1 MGKEVKE
8 KTIIFFMILFI
19 ILAIILIFIGFINL
33 KPHFTGKAISVE
45 KESFVISEPIKGTFN
60 LELKEGELIPSNTEV
75 IVTLKKDNK
84 KIVKE
89 LSLKE
94 LVEISDLKVAEQQ
107 GKFFIEN
114 KKIEGEGFGYGWPG
128 HYIVYPN
135 VYFQLKVSKIAEES
149 KSQEIEEPLPEL
161 PVEQEVEQESQEIMS
176 EQIEEEQSTEQ
187 ESQKETSQ
195 SEETEQSME
204 QTEQSAGQNLVSI
217 TASAVFKMIKFF
229 GIWNSFAVLE
239 ENGKYKII
247 EASCSNENPFFYDLK
262 ENEKVELVS
271 GTVHTEDKKLKDD
284 EVNIEIKNN
293 KVEVSTNYFE
303 SFEGFG
309 EAYLNKEK
317 HYFSFNLEK
326 LNLKTD
332 EPGTYDL
339 IITLV
344 YRGQELLRESEEI
357 EILPGAITIKV
368 IDKEGNVED
377 EIAVNNTKIKLK
389 IGKIKVG
396 REIEHE
402 LEIEKENLGIT
413 GSAIIEQPLPES
425 EINFISMPEDV
436 VIQIDKVP
444 EYQTEVFA
452 IEPSKDIEIES
463 AIITLEKT
471 TAQPI
476 ARILQC
482 DEWDIEEF
490 KCNGE
495 WKDSGLEFLDNG
507 THVSFTTNHFTAYIG
522 ESNMTCPYYVNEDV
536 VLVSNVSCNG
546 TAFIINADDVTID
559 CQGYTINYGITSSGY
574 GISNNGF
581 DNIAIRNCVI
591 NGGDYADSSIY
602 QTGSADNFTIMNN
615 NLYSTAIHTLDL
627 REPHNSFIYNNTIY
641 GRIYIETGSNNI
653 FEGNIIEG
661 NDYQY
666 FGGTDYDIIN
676 NKFYSESI
684 ELDTYSVYFAY
695 NYIEDA
701 VSDNTGSAVYLANH
715 EGGNYVIFNN
725 TILVYADGDKGIY
738 LDRVVELA
746 ETNISYNNITA
757 YCDACKGI
765 VIDYPSNVHIENNAI
780 ETFGSAIEWTMDGLK
795 NSYGLV
801 LRYASSDGFRYI
813 TNNAITTHGVGASG
827 IYLYETRNWNGPG
840 RNVFRDNFIV
850 TEKGYGFE
858 ISGDCD
864 DPYSSYPSDIDTSN
878 LVEGKPVYYYCN
890 VSNTEISDL
899 DAGQIMVGQTATWP
913 NPSNFTLKNV
923 ASEDGIMLIDGVE
936 GVNITESTINTNN
949 QEGVAA
955 IYIKYAGGSN
965 IYNNEL
971 TGNYYG
977 VYDESGNNYVH
988 DNNISNNEYGVVE
1001 REASWSQIYSN
1012 VMDSNNIAVLLNSTY
1027 SGGGGGGGTSYHNIS
1042 FNNISGG
1049 NYGIYLS
1056 DEDNNIV
1063 EGNTIDNVDYA
1074 LYIYGTRSEQTG
1086 NNQILNNNITNSNV
1100 YDFYTLYLNNPGFGD
1115 DIITNLKTDNVVS
1128 SLLVRNIALKA
1139 TTSPAPDPSGWQNI
1153 GKFLEI
1159 NNNTENS
1166 WLLLNISYL
1175 DSEIGSINESTLR
1188 LWKYNGSWHQ
1198 VDSDVDIDNNV
1209 VYMNNAEPPSS
1220 VYAVMGEGG
1229 AIDDEAPR
1237 YSQDNDN
1244 STGSVVQGKTV
1255 KVYVYWQDNVG
1266 LSHAIFRTN
1275 ESGTWQN
1282 VSICSFSGAN
1292 GWCNATIDTTGD
1304 AGKTICWN
1312 QYANDTSN
1320 NWNTTMSET
1329 LHCFR
1334 VTTSGGGGGGGGGA
1348 YCGDGICNN
1357 NENCTTCPE
1366 DCHSCGDGCCS
1377 PEYGESYSNC
1387 WQDCCY
1393 PEGVNRPVLPLHV
1406 CCPGLNTVIPYD
1418 MNCVANQFWQC
1429 AGCEAIGAVTCVK
1442 CGNGICGPGE
1452 NFCNCPQDCPL
1463 QYNVTDCSELPEL
1476 DVNASWLESSQEVQ
1490 LSWNS
1495 IYPIL
1500 KTRIMEADKV
1510 QGQNNL
1516 SNFSL
1521 KQELES
1527 WQISW
1532 QSQVPERLKFF
1543 QVVAKVKIG
1552 NLNSECKPECYSQ
1565 GLNGNKPGWY
1575 DPCTET
1581 LLKEDS
1587 CIVIEPLCCFKG
1599 TRSEGW
1605 YNAPCDQAQENN
1617 RITYAQCEPGEY
1629 AIACNQSSGVFV
1641 KFTQPLKYN
1650 PPTESNPKTSINWI
1664 VMMPISGWTINDTK
1678 EILQNGMPIDYIA
1691 YWDAERQLQYGS
1703 ARGDPSR
1710 GGFFSYGFLL
1720 DLLNSV
1726 LPGQYLD
1733 IGGYGGA
1740 NGYSGSGGVAGAGGY
1755 GGQGGRE
1762 IVITGP
1768 FNLQQGHPYFISATQ
1783 DWDRWTYVGKV
1794 PEHVTFELKA
1804 PNPSGYSK
1812 NFITL
1817 PLDTK
1822 ITKLSQLCTNI
1833 AGMGFLVDWDAAQQ
1847 VENIYDCRYA
1857 GNFLLYAGKSYGIRV
1872 NSSSNWTQI

>member
-546 TAFIINADDVTID
+546 TAFIINASDVSID
-559 CQGYTINYGITSSGY
+559 CQGYTINYNLEEWGVGI
-574 GISNNGF
+574 
-581 DNIAIRNCVI
+581 DA
-591 NGGDYADSSIY
+591 
-602 QTGSADNFTIMNN
+602 
-615 NLYSTAIHTLDL
+615 
-627 REPHNSFIYNNTIY
+627 
-641 GRIYIETGSNNI
+641 
-653 FEGNIIEG
+653 
-661 NDYQY
+661 
-666 FGGTDYDIIN
+666 
-676 NKFYSESI
+676 
-684 ELDTYSVYFAY
+684 SVGL
-695 NYIEDA
+695 
-701 VSDNTGSAVYLANH
+701 S
-715 EGGNYVIFNN
+715 
-725 TILVYADGDKGIY
+725 
-738 LDRVVELA
+738 
-746 ETNISYNNITA
+746 NIT
-757 YCDACKGI
+757 I
-765 VIDYPSNVHIENNAI
+765 
-780 ETFGSAIEWTMDGLK
+780 K
-795 NSYGLV
+795 NCII
-801 LRYASSDGFRYI
+801 A
-813 TNNAITTHGVGASG
+813 
-827 IYLYETRNWNGPG
+827 
-840 RNVFRDNFIV
+840 
-850 TEKGYGFE
+850 
-858 ISGDCD
+858 
-864 DPYSSYPSDIDTSN
+864 
-878 LVEGKPVYYYCN
+878 
-890 VSNTEISDL
+890 
-899 DAGQIMVGQTATWP
+899 
-913 NPSNFTLKNV
+913 
-923 ASEDGIMLIDGVE
+923 
-936 GVNITESTINTNN
+936 
-949 QEGVAA
+949 
-955 IYIKYAGGSN
+955 
-965 IYNNEL
+965 
-971 TGNYYG
+971 
-977 VYDESGNNYVH
+977 SGNNPGPAVSICGEGGDNIVIENSTLNSNFDYGIDVENCDGH
-988 DNNISNNEYGVVE
+988 IYIHNNTFYNNNIGIETRMASGGFFEINNNTFYNNFYGLYAFSAGGCVLDSGFN
-1001 REASWSQIYSN
+1001 ANLNNFYSN
-1012 VMDSNNIAVLLNSTY
+1012 S
-1027 SGGGGGGGTSYHNIS
+1027 
-1042 FNNISGG
+1042 
-1049 NYGIYLS
+1049 YGIYL
-1056 DEDNNIV
+1056 EHNYCPNNVSQNLFQENNYGLRIYSSSFSAV
-1063 EGNTIDNVDYA
+1063 FENNFVNNARGIELIGLVDTSSSY
-1074 LYIYGTRSEQTG
+1074 
-1086 NNQILNNNITNSNV
+1086 NQFFDNNITNSAIYDLYVRCDPGACDANSFDNFTFNNV
-1100 YDFYTLYLNNPGFGD
+1100 
-1115 DIITNLKTDNVVS
+1115 KA
-1128 SLLVRNIALKA
+1128 SLVPWNIVLKA
-1139 TTSPAPDPSGWQNI
+1139 TTSPAEPPSGYDDIN
-1153 GKFLEI
+1153 KFLEI

-1266 LSHAIFRTN
+1266 LSYAIFRTN

-1393 PEGVNRPVLPLHV
+1393 LEGVNRPVLPLHV

-1429 AGCEAIGAVTCVK
+1429 AGCEATGAVTCVK

-1703 ARGDPSR
+1703 ARGDLSR

-1733 IGGYGGA
+1733 
-1740 NGYSGSGGVAGAGGY
+1740 SGSGGVAGAGGY

-1794 PEHVTFELKA
+1794 PEHVTFEFKTGSSLISV
-1804 PNPSGYSK
+1804 NENYVV
-1812 NFITL
+1812 L
-1817 PLDTK
+1817 PLDTN
-1822 ITKLSQLCTNI
+1822 ITKASQLCDIRDKQGQQII
-1833 AGMGFLVDWDAAQQ
+1833 APEWVIRWWNPLEQKRIGDPNESSCLELLNGIGDFSVEPGKVYQIKVQRNASWQQ
-1847 VENIYDCRYA
+1847 I
-1857 GNFLLYAGKSYGIRV
+1857 
-1872 NSSSNWTQI
+1872 